1 MPDNGL
7 VVTGT
12 FEGTLNLGGM
22 NLVSAGMSDVFASR
36 LAQDGEFDWSFR
48 LGSNNPES
56 ALDITTNASGAIL
69 LLYAFPQEIRFY
81 SPDGILQWTRVW
93 EGSVSTH
100 QGVLSDDG
108 TSWVG
113 GMLQA
118 GVNVDGVAGDDFTA
132 TGAGSDLLFVK
143 YSASGGLLDG
153 VTFNGTSSTIVSSM
167 TLSAD
172 GSVLAGG
179 FYSGTLFLSQF
190 AAPAAGSG
198 DAFLL
203 KLDPSDGDL
212 LWSRKHGGVNGDTFN
227 GLSTAGCGDVFV
239 VGAYRSAVDF
249 GGGALPYSGSSS
261 TITNGVLAKYR
272 P

>member
-1 MPDNGL
+1 
-7 VVTGT
+7 
-12 FEGTLNLGGM
+12 
-22 NLVSAGMSDVFASR
+22 
-36 LAQDGEFDWSFR
+36 
-48 LGSNNPES
+48 
-56 ALDITTNASGAIL
+56 
-69 LLYAFPQEIRFY
+69 
-81 SPDGILQWTRVW
+81 
-93 EGSVSTH
+93 
-100 QGVLSDDG
+100 
-108 TSWVG
+108 
-113 GMLQA
+113 
-118 GVNVDGVAGDDFTA
+118 
-132 TGAGSDLLFVK
+132 VK